1 MHNQLLHLHVGNNE
15 MDNALGNNITDL
27 DTILDSAPNNIRK
40 AYYTALFRER
50 CNSYKSL
57 SLN

>member
-1 MHNQLLHLHVGNNE
+1 

-57 SLN
+57 SLNSI